1 MVAFD
6 YEAQKSST
14 LPKEVVQLLKE
25 KERERKSKTEV
36 KAKL

>member
-1 MVAFD
+1 MVAFN
-6 YEAQKSST
+6 YETQKSSA
-14 LPKEVVQLLKE
+14 LPKEVVELLKE